1 LFFVNLLGTL
11 LGGRGILEHNPW
23 RATTLEWRAVAH
35 VRDDDFAGL
44 QPVVYRGAY
53 VFDEASA
60 LQDFIPQDATP
71 QKVTPQQIAKG
82 R

>member
-1 LFFVNLLGTL
+1 
-11 LGGRGILEHNPW
+11 
-23 RATTLEWRAVAH
+23 
-35 VRDDDFAGL
+35 
-44 QPVVYRGAY
+44 VYRGAY

-60 LQDFIPQDATP
+60 WQDFIPQDVTP